1 MSLNTFDNFSEI
13 VNEDFIDFIKID
25 TKGHESKVIDGGKQI
40 IKNKK
45 VKIIQVEY
53 NIHHLVTKTT
63 ISEISKKLGD
73 FDVFILNILDGSLKK
88 IDPLDSFSNLCIF
101 SYFIF
106 IEKNFYEKNKKI
118 FLTLPCLLLK
128 K

>member
-13 VNEDFIDFIKID
+13 INEEFIDFIKID

-88 IDPLDSFSNLCIF
+88 IDPLDSFSNLYIF

-118 FLTLPCLLLK
+118 FLT
-128 K
+128 